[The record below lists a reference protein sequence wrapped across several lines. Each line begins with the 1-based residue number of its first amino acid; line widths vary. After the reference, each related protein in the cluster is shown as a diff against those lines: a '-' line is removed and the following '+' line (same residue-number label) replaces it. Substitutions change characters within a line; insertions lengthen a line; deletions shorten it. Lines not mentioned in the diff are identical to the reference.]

1 MTLTPV
7 ATATVTAK
15 HADWMKVLRLA
26 KLTIPAGRR
35 FYRLPVL
42 SQLYLAPAGALG
54 CLHRTWCGKCEST
67 LAAVFDLETS
77 VQLLLPTAVCSGPM
91 LLPAAE
97 LWPVMRELARDRGA
111 ARVAWEPVT
120 VSAPNGRNVR
130 VRGLGRDVNVPWDEA
145 LPVADY
151 PNLPTVHG
159 PALARVDVPALQA
172 AWKFTAAAA
181 GKDSIALPALT
192 GVRMEFDSR
201 PVITL
206 AATDKKRLAVAEL
219 SVDERLPARDEAQ
232 LLVPAVLGRHLQHL
246 VDDVTIRVTKDTVIF
261 TDNPSLV
268 KPANGMGVI
277 TSITARL
284 LDATFPAYR
293 NLIPDVTVHR
303 WKLPREE
310 LIADL
315 RVAAA
320 ARQRNEPVP
329 VVFTSKHVQV
339 EGGPQRPVWAT
350 TSGTVRSA
358 FNPRFLLDVL
368 TGFTGRH
375 VICRAVTAVKPFLFE
390 GNLEPDHLAGQLM
403 LMPIRLPG

>member
-26 KLTIPAGRR
+26 KLTIPAGSR

-42 SQLYLAPAGALG
+42 SQLYLAPAG
-54 CLHRTWCGKCEST
+54 EST

-97 LWPVMRELARDRGA
+97 LWPVMRELARDRGGP
-111 ARVAWEPVT
+111 ARAAWEPVT
-120 VSAPNGRNVR
+120 VSAPNGQHVR

-145 LPVADY
+145 AAVTDY
-151 PNLPTVHG
+151 PKLPTVHG
-159 PALARVDVPALQA
+159 PALARVDVPALQS

-201 PVITL
+201 PLITL
-206 AATDKKRLAVAEL
+206 AATDSKRLAVAEL
-219 SVDERLPARDEAQ
+219 GVERLPARDEAQ

-246 VDDVTIRVTKDTVIF
+246 VDDVTIRVANDTVIF
-261 TDNPSLV
+261 TDDPALV
-268 KPANGMGVI
+268 KPANGLGVT

-284 LDATFPAYR
+284 LEAQFPAYR
-293 NLIPDVTVHR
+293 SLIPDVTVHR
-303 WKLPREE
+303 WKLPRKE
-310 LIADL
+310 LIADV

-320 ARQRNEPVP
+320 ARKHNEPVP
-329 VVFTSKHVQV
+329 VTFASKHVQV
-339 EGGPQRPVWAT
+339 EGGPQRPVTAK

-358 FNPRFLLDVL
+358 FNPQFLLDVL
-368 TGFTGRH
+368 TGFTGTH
-375 VICRAVTAVKPFLFE
+375 VICRAMTAAKPFLFE
-390 GNLEPDHLAGQLM
+390 GSLEPNDLTGQHL